1 MALSM
6 RDETF
11 CQAYVTEKFIGTRA
25 ALKAGWPEASA
36 GVRACETLKRFE
48 IQERIGQIL
57 AARTEKSEDDT
68 KLILDSLR
76 ETVRLSARKI
86 PRTVKGKQM
95 YDLDGEPVSIQADP
109 KSLVKAAKLLGQ
121 YHAMWVERKEISGDL
136 TLEQILEE
144 TDR

>member
-1 MALSM
+1 MPLKA
-6 RDETF
+6 REEIF
-11 CQAYVTEKFIGTRA
+11 CQEYVNNKFIGSKA
-25 ALKAGWPEASA
+25 ALAAGFSEASSRQ
-36 GVRACETLKRFE
+36 RASELLKRFD
-48 IQERIGQIL
+48 IQERIGNL
-57 AARTEKSEDDT
+57 LVARVDQSEEDT

-76 ETVRLSARKI
+76 ETVRLSARKVQ
-86 PRTVKGKQM
+86 RTVKGQPL
-95 YDLDGEPVSIQADP
+95 YDTGGQPVYIQADP